1 MSVVVNVFEVVS
13 ALISICIRLSTLSL
27 FQVTMRNGLQKT
39 IEFFKRELEYEK
51 IRTLENDVRYPNEE
65 RLVGEFY
72 NSNSLL

>member
-1 MSVVVNVFEVVS
+1 
-13 ALISICIRLSTLSL
+13 
-27 FQVTMRNGLQKT
+27 MRNGLQKT